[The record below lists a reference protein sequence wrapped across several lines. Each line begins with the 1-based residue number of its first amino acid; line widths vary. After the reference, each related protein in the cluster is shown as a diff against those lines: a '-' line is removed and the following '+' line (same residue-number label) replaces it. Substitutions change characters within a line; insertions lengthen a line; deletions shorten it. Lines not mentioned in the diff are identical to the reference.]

1 MPVFLRAVAALSL
14 LTLAACNAW
23 QPRAEFAAPQAR
35 WNESEPSPVQVDA
48 KPPPVPDEYCYRT
61 LADVDC
67 FSQAKPDRITGY
79 TGLYPDPASLPP
91 HSSSQL
97 PQ

>member
-1 MPVFLRAVAALSL
+1 MPVFLRAAAVLSL
-14 LTLAACNAW
+14 LALAACDAW

-48 KPPPVPDEYCYRT
+48 KPPPIPDEYCYKT
-61 LADVDC
+61 WANVDC
-67 FSQAKPDRITGY
+67 FSQAKPDRITGF

-91 HSSSQL
+91 GSH
-97 PQ
+97 